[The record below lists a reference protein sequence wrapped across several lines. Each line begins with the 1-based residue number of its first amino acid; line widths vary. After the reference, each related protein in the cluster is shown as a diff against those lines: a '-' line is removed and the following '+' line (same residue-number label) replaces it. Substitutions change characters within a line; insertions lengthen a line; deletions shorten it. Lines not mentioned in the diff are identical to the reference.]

1 MLKIAVFVSGGG
13 TNLQSLIDA
22 CSDGSVDARI
32 EAAIS
37 NNSGAYGLKRASK
50 VGIATYHLSSVV
62 FADKGDYLDALIK
75 VLADHKIDLI
85 VLAGYMKLLPSE
97 VVSEYYGRIINIHP
111 ALLPKYG
118 GKGMYGM
125 NVHRAVLKA
134 GDRYSG
140 ATVHMVDEKYDHG
153 SILIQRQVRVE
164 PDDSPETLAA
174 RVLKIEH
181 EILPRAVSLFV
192 K

>member
-1 MLKIAVFVSGGG
+1 MLKIAVFASGGG
-13 TNLQSLIDA
+13 TNFQSLIDTCA
-22 CSDGSVDARI
+22 DGSIKARI

-37 NNSGAYGLKRASK
+37 NNSRAFALERARK
-50 VGIATYHLSSVV
+50 AGITTYHISSVV
-62 FADKGDYLDALIK
+62 FSDRDDYLGAILE

-85 VLAGYMKLLPSE
+85 ILAGYMKLLPSE
-97 VVSEYYGRIINIHP
+97 VVEKYYGRIINIHP

-118 GKGMYGM
+118 GKGMYGL
-125 NVHRAVLKA
+125 NVHNAVLKA
-134 GDRYSG
+134 GDKYSG
-140 ATVHMVDEKYDHG
+140 ATVHLVDEKYDHG
-153 SILIQRQVRVE
+153 PILIQRRVQVE

-181 EILPRAVSLFV
+181 QILPRAVSLFI